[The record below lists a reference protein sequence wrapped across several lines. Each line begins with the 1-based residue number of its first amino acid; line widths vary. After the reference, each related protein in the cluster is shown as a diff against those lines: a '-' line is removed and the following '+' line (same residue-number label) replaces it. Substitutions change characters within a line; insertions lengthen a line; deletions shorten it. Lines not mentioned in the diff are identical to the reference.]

1 MQALRLT
8 SAAALWL
15 GLLALGGLRAA
26 DEAKSELK
34 VGDKAPEFTVKDDA
48 DKDWKLSDHVG
59 KHILVIY
66 FYPGD
71 LTGGCTK
78 QACAFRDD
86 SKKLAEK
93 GVEVVG
99 VSGDSVKN
107 HQLFK
112 KVHKLDFTLL
122 ADEDGKIAKAYGVP
136 FNIGGESKVKDGEGN
151 DITLKRGAT
160 INRWT
165 FVIGK
170 DGKILDVNTKVVAD
184 QDSKKILDF
193 VEKLDKK

>member
-1 MQALRLT
+1 MRTLGLGL
-8 SAAALWL
+8 AAALVTF
-15 GLLALGGLRAA
+15 GGLRAA
-26 DEAKSELK
+26 DEPKTELK
-34 VGDKAPEFTVKDDA
+34 VGDKAPDFTVKNDA
-48 DKDWKLSDHVG
+48 DKDWKLRDHVG

-86 SKKLAEK
+86 SKKLADK

-112 KVHKLDFTLL
+112 KVHKLEFTLL
-122 ADEDGKIAKAYGVP
+122 ADEDGKLAKAYGVP
-136 FNIGGESKVKDGEGN
+136 FKVGGEAKVKDGEGN

-165 FVIGK
+165 FVVGK
-170 DGKILDVNTKVVAD
+170 DGKILDINPKANPTD
-184 QDSKKILDF
+184 DSKKILEL

>member
-1 MQALRLT
+1 MRVLGLGPM
-8 SAAALWL
+8 AALCL
-15 GLLALGGLRAA
+15 GLLILGGVRAA
-26 DEAKSELK
+26 DEPKTELK
-34 VGDKAPEFTVKDDA
+34 AGDKAPDFTIKDDA
-48 DKDWKLSDHVG
+48 DKDWKLSDHIG
-59 KHILVIY
+59 KSIIVLY

-78 QACAFRDD
+78 QACGFRDD
-86 SKKLAEK
+86 SKKLADK
-93 GVEVVG
+93 GVQVIG

-112 KVHKLDFTLL
+112 KEHKLEFTLL
-122 ADEDGKIAKAYGVP
+122 ADEDGKVAKAFGVP
-136 FNIGGESKVKDGEGN
+136 FKVGGESKVKVGGD
-151 DITLKRGAT
+151 DVTLKRGAT

-170 DGKILDVNTKVVAD
+170 DGKLIDVNSKVVAAE
-184 QDSKKILDF
+184 DSKKILEL